1 MSSQQALTRGFVEA
15 SGHQIAYLDSGAGEQ
30 TLLLVHGNPVS
41 SHVYVPLIERLPDRY
56 RCVAPDLLGFGVS
69 DKPGD
74 ETAYTL
80 TRHLSIITEFVRTLD
95 LRDITLVAHDWGGP
109 IGLGAALGDK
119 RRYTHLVLL
128 NTLTDVPMSIPLR
141 YRIPFHVLLRV
152 DRLADYLMKER
163 NLFQKIAVSDMA
175 ESDQG
180 VYLRANDSPATRA
193 GIAAFPRMIPH
204 NREHPNYSLL
214 RTILTELKS
223 WDIPALVLFSDGD
236 NIFSVEQGKQLTER
250 IQNARFELVAGA
262 GHFLQYERPDK
273 VASAI
278 DDFLREEQ

>member
-15 SGHQIAYLDSGAGEQ
+15 SGHQIGYLDSGAGEQ

-41 SHVYVPLIERLPDRY
+41 SHVYVPLIDRLPDRY

-69 DKPGD
+69 DKPAD

-80 TRHLSIITEFVRTLD
+80 TRHISIITELVRTLD

-128 NTLTDVPMSIPLR
+128 NTLTDAPMSIPIR
-141 YRIPFHVLLRV
+141 YRVPFHVLLRV
-152 DRLADYLMKER
+152 DRLADYLVKER
-163 NLFQKIAVSDMA
+163 NLFQKIAVSDMDK
-175 ESDQG
+175 SDQG
-180 VYLRANDSPATRA
+180 VYFRANDSPATRA

-204 NREHPNYSLL
+204 NREHPNYSRL
-214 RTILTELKS
+214 RTLLTELKS

-236 NIFSVEQGKQLTER
+236 NIFSVEEGKQLTKR

-262 GHFLQYERPDK
+262 GHFLQYERPDN

-278 DDFLREEQ
+278 DDFLRGEQ